1 MIRFLPILLLSTLA
15 WSAPPPPPPA
25 RDVMRIPF
33 WSPDNA
39 AVPKDDIHVKLNGKP
54 ARVSRYI
61 GANGDLLILLV
72 LDWSGDLS
80 LIAPA
85 REALIT
91 AIQKL
96 PPNVEVGIL
105 RVQDGLRVLLDP
117 GADHAQLTDVL
128 RGITVTARP
137 GLLAAIEPV
146 QRLGDDIAAK
156 AHVRVAALYVSDS
169 DITAYRED
177 YTNPVVN
184 SSDSHDMSRR
194 FPEGLIQEKIRQ
206 LKATVL
212 GGETPIFL
220 VHLDY
225 RSDRLNTAYQT
236 GLLELALASGGTAEF
251 CRSLAEIPA
260 AIQKVMGNLLSHQ
273 SVEVEWQPGKAKQVD
288 VAIDAQGRTLRFR
301 PRRQLGARKR

>member
-1 MIRFLPILLLSTLA
+1 
-15 WSAPPPPPPA
+15 
-25 RDVMRIPF
+25 MRIPF

-39 AVPKDDIHVKLNGKP
+39 PVPKDDIHVKLNGKP
-54 ARVSRYI
+54 AKVSRYI
-61 GANGDLLILLV
+61 GANDDLLVLLV

-80 LIAPA
+80 LIDPA
-85 REALIT
+85 REALIA
-91 AIQKL
+91 AIGKL
-96 PPNVEVGIL
+96 PPNAQVGLL

-117 GADHAQLTDVL
+117 GTDRAQLSDVL

-137 GLLAAIEPV
+137 GLLGAIEPV

-206 LKATVL
+206 LMSTVL
-212 GGETPIFL
+212 GGETPMFL

-236 GLLELALASGGTAEF
+236 GLLDLALASGGAAEF

-260 AIQKVMGNLLSHQ
+260 SIEKVMGNLLSHQ

-288 VAIDAQGRTLRFR
+288 VVIEAEGHTLRFR
-301 PRRQLGARKR
+301 PRRQLGVRKR

>member
-1 MIRFLPILLLSTLA
+1 MIRFVPVLLLSVLA
-15 WSAPPPPPPA
+15 WSAPPPPPPSRA
-25 RDVMRIPF
+25 VMRIPF
-33 WSPDNA
+33 WSPDNT
-39 AVPKDDIHVKLNGKP
+39 AVPRDDLQVKLNGKP
-54 ARVSRYI
+54 AKVSRYI
-61 GANGDLLILLV
+61 GAKDDLLILLV

-80 LIAPA
+80 LIDPA
-85 REALIT
+85 REALIA

-96 PPNVEVGIL
+96 PPNAQVGLL

-117 GADHAQLTDVL
+117 GTDRTQLADVL

-137 GLLAAIEPV
+137 GLLDAIEPV

-206 LKATVL
+206 LKSTVL

-236 GLLELALASGGTAEF
+236 GLLELALASGGAAEF
-251 CRSLAEIPA
+251 CRSLAEIPVS
-260 AIQKVMGNLLSHQ
+260 IEKVMGNLLSHQ

-288 VAIDAQGRTLRFR
+288 VAIEAQGRTLRFR
-301 PRRQLGARKR
+301 PRRQLGVRKR